1 MSHGFGSTKQP
12 DACSARKVA
21 AADFCIDPMA
31 QQYTCSGE
39 GTMLRKSKAAHAL
52 QKRKR
57 EMEHREDGHV
67 LECVGVPPLLPISAI
82 PKKLRSLPRSCA
94 EAAKAAGES
103 ARSSHLFR
111 SAFQICRSGPL
122 AP

>member
-1 MSHGFGSTKQP
+1 MSHGFGTTKQP

-21 AADFCIDPMA
+21 AADFCVDPMA

-39 GTMLRKSKAAHAL
+39 GMMLRKAKAAQQRTHSKT
-52 QKRKR
+52 QVRN
-57 EMEHREDGHV
+57 
-67 LECVGVPPLLPISAI
+67 GVSRGRPRFGVRRCPAAFTRSAI

-103 ARSSHLFR
+103 A
-111 SAFQICRSGPL
+111 
-122 AP
+122 